1 MKNPRSGGPRPAP
14 KRPTYQ
20 PIGGREKWT
29 TELPPTTLVALKVRA
44 AQERRPIHEVLR
56 SAIEAYVQTAVPG

>member
-1 MKNPRSGGPRPAP
+1 MNPQR

-29 TELPPTTLVALKVRA
+29 TELPPATLVALKVRA

-56 SAIEAYVQTAVPG
+56 RAIDAYVKTAIPT